1 MVLIIPSHCPSTSPP
16 RLTVQQAVSQKMSSD
31 RTHYNKYSELEKT
44 AHEARLHEA
53 TEKDLLRRSVGHL
66 RELTEEELGRT
77 QTAIVAEVRSAFLSL
92 C

>member
-1 MVLIIPSHCPSTSPP
+1 
-16 RLTVQQAVSQKMSSD
+16 MSSD